1 MNREKI
7 FQGPEEVAGQS
18 YYFVKGLRENGSK
31 VRHVVRKKN
40 PFAFTCDKSLNI
52 DRTKKYLFP
61 VYIFRM
67 LIEEIKDLFCCDIF
81 HFHYG
86 QTLVYNTDLALLKLF
101 RKKIY
106 MEFHGSDLRD
116 PIRAHELNP
125 YDIVLDEGLTNRHKK
140 LILSACKYADGI
152 ILHDDELIPYLP
164 ENHPPVFVIPLRI
177 DVSQIQKSALD
188 DDNHKVRIVHA
199 PTNRYMKGSDYI
211 EDAIADI
218 QKEYPVEYIRVENM
232 KQRDAFEIYKNADI
246 IIDQIRIGT
255 YGVFAIEG
263 MALGKPVITYIMPSM
278 IKALPEELPIVSA
291 NKDNIKQKLIML
303 ICDAQLRN
311 TLGQRGRE
319 YAETYHDY
327 RTNSRMLQNV
337 YRGKYKNIIG
347 RDAFSEV
354 KIIHEE
360 SEKL

>member
-1 MNREKI
+1 MKRMNI
-7 FQGPEEVAGQS
+7 FQGPEEIAGQS
-18 YYFVKGLRENGSK
+18 YYLVKGLKENGCR
-31 VRHVVRKKN
+31 VRHVVRRKN
-40 PFAFTCDKSLNI
+40 PFAYTCDINLNI
-52 DRTKKYLFP
+52 DRSKKYLFP
-61 VYIFRM
+61 LYLLKLVV
-67 LIEEIKDLFCCDIF
+67 EEVKDLFYCDIF

-86 QTLVYNTDLALLKLF
+86 QTLMYNLDLALLKLF
-101 RKKIY
+101 KKKIF

-125 YDIVLDEGLTNRHKK
+125 YDIELEEGLTKRHKK

-164 ENHPPVFVIPLRI
+164 KEHPPVFVVPLRI
-177 DVSQIQKSALD
+177 DVSQIQMLQPAQEK
-188 DDNHKVRIVHA
+188 NVIKIVHA

-211 EDAIADI
+211 EAAIEEI

-232 KQRDAFEIYKNADI
+232 KQSEAFEIYQRADI

-263 MALGKPVITYIMPSM
+263 MALGKPVVTYIMPSM
-278 IKALPEELPIVSA
+278 KKALPEDLPIVSA
-291 NKDNIKQKLIML
+291 NKDNIKQQLIML
-303 ICDAQLRN
+303 ISDEKLRVSS
-311 TLGQRGRE
+311 GQQGRI

-327 RTNSRMLQNV
+327 RTNAKMLLNI
-337 YRGKYKNIIG
+337 YRGKYQRIAG

-354 KIIHEE
+354 KKIYEE
-360 SEKL
+360 SGK